1 MLGFVFEW
9 KRVGFFAT
17 SLQALQ
23 ICPRDDRGKNT
34 ACSWRRTPR
43 IVGLTHRPLISFL
56 FRWAI
61 CFFPQRIALHISSSP
76 VVPCL
81 DLYLL
86 PWCLFLLTGIV
97 RIISCKVLISLD
109 RFHSKGMSRE
119 WWRV

>member
-9 KRVGFFAT
+9 KRVGFFVA
-17 SLQALQ
+17 
-23 ICPRDDRGKNT
+23 
-34 ACSWRRTPR
+34 R
-43 IVGLTHRPLISFL
+43 IAGLTHRPLGHPSWSISFL
-56 FRWAI
+56 LRWTI
-61 CFFPQRIALHISSSP
+61 CFSPQRIALHISSSP

-109 RFHSKGMSRE
+109 RFPSKGMVAGLSYVVSE
-119 WWRV
+119 PILSAARVSFPKLQ

>member
-1 MLGFVFEW
+1 M
-9 KRVGFFAT
+9 
-17 SLQALQ
+17 
-23 ICPRDDRGKNT
+23 
-34 ACSWRRTPR
+34 
-43 IVGLTHRPLISFL
+43 GLTHRPLIPFL
-56 FRWAI
+56 FRWTI

-109 RFHSKGMSRE
+109 RFPSKGMVAGLSYVVSE
-119 WWRV
+119 PILGAARVSFPKFQ